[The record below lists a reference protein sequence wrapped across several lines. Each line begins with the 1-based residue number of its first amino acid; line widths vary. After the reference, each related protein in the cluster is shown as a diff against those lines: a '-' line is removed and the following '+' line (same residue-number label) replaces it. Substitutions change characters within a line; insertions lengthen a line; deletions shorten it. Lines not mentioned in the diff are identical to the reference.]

1 MEDTEILNQG
11 DAHPDEQ
18 DIAEFILD
26 HDSLYE
32 SQQMLVDIAEHIAAV
47 DGFSI
52 ATEGIALEGIGET
65 IKAYWEKFVAFLK
78 KIWEK
83 IVKFFELHF
92 TTLGRQRLHINRMM
106 KKVKAISTNPGV
118 YQHLEKGQR
127 PFTIPEY
134 STQSFIFNN
143 RPVTKYEELVVG
155 LEKTNEAVKLVT
167 EGYSK
172 YIANRGTVIGKA
184 LQAAK
189 GENAQGILARV
200 TEELTHQGFSHSP
213 AYMLGNV
220 EVKYGA
226 ESEAGDNALD
236 SHRLVLIQ
244 NKAPDHVINFQ
255 PMKITE
261 LAKVYESMEAILNT
275 IDAFK
280 DGEYKT
286 IVEQARTMMAST
298 EQFVKAVGS
307 GDGSEG
313 SVAAYRQLMD
323 LNKHYLNWIKAPT
336 TDLIRFVTETFFY
349 VSREAEHNIHLFEE
363 RSARNLFTVLG
374 LMP

>member
-11 DAHPDEQ
+11 DQHPDHQ

-26 HDSLYE
+26 HNALYE
-32 SQQMLVDIAEHIAAV
+32 SQQMLVDIAEHIAAA
-47 DGFSI
+47 DGFSV
-52 ATEGIALEGIGET
+52 AFESIALEGIGET

-92 TTLGRQRLHINRMM
+92 TTLGRQRLHINRMT
-106 KKVKAISTNPGV
+106 KKVKSIATNPGV
-118 YQHLEKGQR
+118 YQKLEKTKG
-127 PFTIPEY
+127 PFSIPEY
-134 STQSFIFNN
+134 STQSFFFNN
-143 RPVTKYEELVVG
+143 QAVSNYEQLLAG
-155 LEKTNEAVKLVT
+155 LEKTNVAVKLVT
-167 EGYSK
+167 EDYSK
-172 YIANRGTVIGKA
+172 YITNRGTVIGKA
-184 LQAAK
+184 LLAAK
-189 GENAQGILARV
+189 GENTQGVLSRV
-200 TEELTHQGFSHSP
+200 TEELTNQGFNHSP
-213 AYMLGNV
+213 AFMLGNV

-226 ESEAGDNALD
+226 ESEAGEGALD

-244 NKAPDHVINFQ
+244 RKVTDHAIHFQ

-261 LAKVYESMEAILNT
+261 LAKVYETMEQILNT
-275 IDAFK
+275 VDAFK

-286 IVEQARTMMAST
+286 IIDQARAMMAST
-298 EQFVKAVGS
+298 EQFVKAVGT

-313 SVAAYRQLMD
+313 NMAAYRELMA

-336 TDLIRFVTETFFY
+336 TDLIRFLTETFFY
-349 VSREAEHNIHLFEE
+349 VSREAEHNIHLYEE